1 MSKWTGFLIV
11 IALLLLVA
19 MLTSCACNGGVTNM
33 SDEWCEQHTKAQS
46 WDQENLKR
54 NDKGCPG
61 SIYTAPNGE
70 LQLCPPM

>member
-1 MSKWTGFLIV
+1 MTRAFAYFLIGAGV
-11 IALLLLVA
+11 VLILVSVFGCR
-19 MLTSCACNGGVTNM
+19 TS
-33 SDEWCEQHTKAQS
+33 AQS